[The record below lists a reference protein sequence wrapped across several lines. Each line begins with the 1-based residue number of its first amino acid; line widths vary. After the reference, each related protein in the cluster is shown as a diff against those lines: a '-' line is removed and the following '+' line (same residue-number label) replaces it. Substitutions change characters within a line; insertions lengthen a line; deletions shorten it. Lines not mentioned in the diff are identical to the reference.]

1 MGSFRVLYAVAVR
14 FVFYVY
20 SEKRGIFSFRAGAR
34 GRGCRL
40 SASRVRVV
48 FVGGRDANGCGMWW
62 DSVEN
67 SHNTNV

>member
-34 GRGCRL
+34 GRGCR
-40 SASRVRVV
+40 
-48 FVGGRDANGCGMWW
+48 FVGESSPRRLCRRPGRERVW
-62 DSVEN
+62 DV
-67 SHNTNV
+67 VG